1 MKTKNHRIPPVIF
14 ILGLKQL
21 SSVNAYALFVACD
34 AFKLYNAVNKSKESI
49 VRAFADANAGAN
61 VCASLS
67 YDYVTCSYAG
77 TVRLFDA
84 ETLRITV
91 ASVLCRTNAF
101 FVSKK
106 L

>member
-61 VCASLS
+61 VRASLS

-91 ASVLCRTNAF
+91 TSVLCRTNAF